1 MEERLPDLF
10 VLEELRW
17 ELFAAET
24 DLVDEMDDSVE
35 FLLCC
40 GGGGGGG
47 GAKYNGVN
55 FFDGAEQGFCRFG

>member
-24 DLVDEMDDSVE
+24 DLVDQMNDSVE
-35 FLLCC
+35 FSL
-40 GGGGGGG
+40 G
-47 GAKYNGVN
+47 GAGSGGSGAAKYDGVD
-55 FFDGAEQGFCRFG
+55 FFDGVQ

>member
-10 VLEELRW
+10 VLEQLRW

-24 DLVDEMDDSVE
+24 DLVDQMNDSVE

-40 GGGGGGG
+40 GR
-47 GAKYNGVN
+47 GAKYDGVD
-55 FFDGAEQGFCRFG
+55 FFDGVQ